1 MADSPVK
8 EGDILAGKYRVE
20 RVLGEGGMGVVVS
33 AWHTELDQRVAMKF
47 LLPELAERGDAAE
60 RFRREARAAVKIK
73 SEHVARVVDVGTL
86 EVGVP
91 YMVMEFLEGH
101 DLSEE
106 LSRRGTLDVEEAV
119 EFVLQACEAIAE
131 AHSVGIVHRD
141 LKPANLFITQRAD
154 GSRIIKVL
162 DFGISK
168 TLGGGMD
175 MSLTRTAAIIG
186 SPLYMSPE
194 QMDSAKDVDQRTDIW
209 SLGVILYELLAG
221 KPPFS
226 GNSIPQLCA
235 ALLNDTPTP
244 LTHFRGDISEELN
257 QAVLHCLEKSID
269 TRYSTV
275 AELVSALG
283 GFGPPGSI
291 VSVERVQR
299 VLGHS
304 VVRSSP
310 GGSAPVMTG
319 ARTVASGP
327 SQSSGLLSSPNLE
340 VIAVPVPP
348 RPSSQG
354 VDAAS
359 QGGNTIANWG
369 RTGAGSE
376 APKRGPWMWIG
387 GAGAAL
393 VVGVAALWAV
403 GTSTSSAAPEPAAQA
418 PVEAMAAAPVEPA
431 EAQPAE
437 AQPAAPQPAQAAEAQ
452 PEAEGA
458 AGEPAP
464 SASAEV
470 AAAAKPQTT
479 AAKPAP
485 KPVAKPAAKP
495 TAKPA
500 SQKPPQK
507 PAGITDFGGRN

>member
-106 LSRRGTLDVEEAV
+106 LTRRGTLEVEEAV

-154 GSRIIKVL
+154 GSRIVKVL

-221 KPPFS
+221 QPPFT

-244 LTHFRGDISEELN
+244 LTHFRGDVTEELN
-257 QAVLHCLEKSID
+257 QAVLHCLEKSLD
-269 TRYSTV
+269 TRYSSV

-310 GGSAPVMTG
+310 GVGGPQLTG
-319 ARTVASGP
+319 ARTIASGP
-327 SQSSGLLSSPNLE
+327 SQSSGLISSPNLE

-348 RPSSQG
+348 RPNGQG
-354 VDAAS
+354 VEAAS

-376 APKRGPWMWIG
+376 APKRGPWMWAG

-393 VVGVAALWAV
+393 VIGAVALWAV
-403 GTSTSSAAPEPAAQA
+403 GTGTSAAAPEPAHGAA
-418 PVEAMAAAPVEPA
+418 EAMPAAAPAAPPEKQPEA
-431 EAQPAE
+431 AQPTEA
-437 AQPAAPQPAQAAEAQ
+437 AQPAAAPAE
-452 PEAEGA
+452 P
-458 AGEPAP
+458 PAP
-464 SASAEV
+464 SASADADQAELK
-470 AAAAKPQTT
+470 AAPKPQPAAAKP
-479 AAKPAP
+479 AS
-485 KPVAKPAAKP
+485 KPAAKP
-495 TAKPA
+495 ASKPA
-500 SQKPPQK
+500 TTPK